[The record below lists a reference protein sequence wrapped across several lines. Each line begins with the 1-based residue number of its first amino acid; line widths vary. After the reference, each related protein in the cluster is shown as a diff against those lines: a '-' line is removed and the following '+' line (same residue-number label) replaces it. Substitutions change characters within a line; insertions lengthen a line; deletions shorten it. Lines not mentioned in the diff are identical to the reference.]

1 MDTLAN
7 ARALQAALPELIA
20 LRRHLHAHPELSGN
34 EHQTA
39 ALVAGELRGLGWR
52 VRGLVPSPIEGGDGN
67 REFLIAATRGDL
79 P

>member
-1 MDTLAN
+1 MRDADV
-7 ARALQAALPELIA
+7 
-20 LRRHLHAHPELSGN
+20 HAEVCEDIRLFI
-34 EHQTA
+34 E
-39 ALVAGELRGLGWR
+39 GLGWR